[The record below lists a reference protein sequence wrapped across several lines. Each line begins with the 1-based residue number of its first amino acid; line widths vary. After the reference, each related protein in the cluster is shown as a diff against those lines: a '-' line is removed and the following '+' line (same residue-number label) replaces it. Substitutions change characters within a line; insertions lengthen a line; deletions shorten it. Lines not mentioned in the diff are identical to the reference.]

1 MCHDAVPTLTLLH
14 HRKIAPSATCTR
26 CGDHEETFLHCVRDC
41 RHSKIIW
48 HKVGF
53 LSHDFFSTTSATEWI
68 RNGTNSSHSI
78 LFLVALWW
86 VWRNRNLTCL
96 NNETWSLYYLVSNIY
111 NSVDTI
117 ISALKNDD
125 AAISEDRYVKW
136 NCNNH
141 MDTIL
146 NVDGSC
152 NGTPT
157 HTGFG
162 GIFRNNGSFFLSTF
176 LGMISHS

>member
-1 MCHDAVPTLTLLH
+1 VCHDAVPTLTLLH

-117 ISALKNDD
+117 ISAFKNDD
-125 AAISEDRYVKW
+125 ARNSEDRYIKW

-141 MDTIL
+141 MGTIL

-157 HTGFG
+157 CNGFG
-162 GIFRNNGSFFLSTF
+162 DIFRNDG
-176 LGMISHS
+176 